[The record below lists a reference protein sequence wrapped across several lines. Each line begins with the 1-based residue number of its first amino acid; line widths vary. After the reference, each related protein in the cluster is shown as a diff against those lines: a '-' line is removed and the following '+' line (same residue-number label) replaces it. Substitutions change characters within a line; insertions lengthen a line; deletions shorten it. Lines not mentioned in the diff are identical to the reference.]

1 MTWTKIN
8 YWSKE
13 NFCQLTLSLI
23 NPVYFSFSPTNGKF
37 IQCLI
42 SQTDKKVSYG
52 CLFLIYFLLA
62 SLSLSLFLSLSLSF
76 TPSRS
81 KIHEYTH
88 SLTSVRPKLRSL
100 SPSLCLS
107 PTLSDSNSQWM
118 HPSVICIKYTLLL
131 LSLSLSLSFSLSL
144 SLPLSPEPSKVIS
157 PYYRL
162 LSAA

>member
-62 SLSLSLFLSLSLSF
+62 SLSLSLSLSF

-100 SPSLCLS
+100 SPSLFLS

-118 HPSVICIKYTLLL
+118 HPSVICIKYTLF
-131 LSLSLSLSFSLSL
+131 LSLSLSFSLSL